1 MQFLLKLIFL
11 IIFVV
16 GVLFTSVFSLNNAF
30 ANDGVPVN
38 PIENLDYDLSGH
50 PIYNDDFVYENG
62 ERNFSS
68 ERYSPPTVSNT
79 YHLLA
84 LNVSFDPTVHYY
96 NYATSTFD
104 YCDLE
109 QFSKYPKC
117 VAQSILREI
126 HKEDF
131 RIWMESYNPNTSE
144 IDVKQISKLTG
155 ISYDSLFPWISNL
168 EMWIAQDKIDSSEM
182 IAALEYLM
190 NQEN

>member
-1 MQFLLKLIFL
+1 M
-11 IIFVV
+11 
-16 GVLFTSVFSLNNAF
+16 
-30 ANDGVPVN
+30 
-38 PIENLDYDLSGH
+38 SGH
-50 PIYNDDFVYENG
+50 KGLDKWFKQDWVDIGAKKKGGGFKKCG
-62 ERNFSS
+62 RKSAKGS
-68 ERYSPPTVSNT
+68 KR
-79 YHLLA
+79 
-84 LNVSFDPTVHYY
+84 
-96 NYATSTFD
+96 
-104 YCDLE
+104 
-109 QFSKYPKC
+109 KYPKC

-182 IAALEYLM
+182 ITALEYLM